1 MSKFLPC
8 KSVCPVVAEL
18 RHDVANRDTEIN
30 RLYGVIDHR
39 DGIIDDL
46 LVQVRSLTGDL
57 VIKDNLAAQLASDYK
72 TNLDLEKK
80 RSERLR
86 DSNRENEKRLAKVR
100 QAAFGIVD
108 WGIED

>member
-30 RLYGVIDHR
+30 RLEAELDKR
-39 DGIIDDL
+39 DQRIAI
-46 LVQVRSLTGDL
+46 LVQS
-57 VIKDNLAAQLASDYK
+57 
-72 TNLDLEKK
+72 K
-80 RSERLR
+80 R
-86 DSNRENEKRLAKVR
+86 DNEKRIAKIR
-100 QAAFGIVD
+100 HAAFGIVD

>member
-30 RLYGVIDHR
+30 RLEAELDKR
-39 DGIIDDL
+39 DQRIAI
-46 LVQVRSLTGDL
+46 LVQS
-57 VIKDNLAAQLASDYK
+57 
-72 TNLDLEKK
+72 K
-80 RSERLR
+80 R
-86 DSNRENEKRLAKVR
+86 DNEKRIAKIR

>member
-30 RLYGVIDHR
+30 RLEAELDRR
-39 DGIIDDL
+39 DQRIAI
-46 LVQVRSLTGDL
+46 LVQS
-57 VIKDNLAAQLASDYK
+57 
-72 TNLDLEKK
+72 K
-80 RSERLR
+80 R
-86 DSNRENEKRLAKVR
+86 DNEKRIAKIR